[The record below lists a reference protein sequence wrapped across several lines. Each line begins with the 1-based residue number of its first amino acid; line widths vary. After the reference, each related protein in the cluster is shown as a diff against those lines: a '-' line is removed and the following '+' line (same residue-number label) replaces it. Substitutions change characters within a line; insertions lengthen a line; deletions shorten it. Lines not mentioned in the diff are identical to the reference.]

1 MLQIGTKVVAKSE
14 VEINFVEEAMN
25 MYERAISL
33 SKEVSIIYSL
43 FCVSIILNYI
53 ILYYIQYL

>member
-25 MYERAISL
+25 MYERAISI
-33 SKEVSIIYSL
+33 SKEVSALRSL
-43 FCVSIILNYI
+43 LCVIR
-53 ILYYIQYL
+53 LYYII